1 MTISDTQSGLL
12 FAGATAVCWSC
23 SAFTFSRSSRQVGS
37 LAVNIIRLIV
47 AALFFSIYGYCVRGK
62 CLPTDAS
69 LHTWGWLSLS
79 GFTGFFLGDLFL
91 FRSFSEIG
99 VRLSMLIMSLAP
111 VFVAVTGWLW
121 LSETMSA
128 RHLIGMAVTISG
140 VMWVI
145 MERPVKGPQQ
155 SNHVSLKGIAYAALG
170 AAGQGLGVVIGK
182 YGMIS
187 QSGTQTHIY
196 DPFAATQIRTYAGI
210 LSFALLIAYLGRTKD
225 VLKACHHLKPMTY
238 ITIGAL
244 FGPFLGVALLMRSI
258 QLIPSGISQTIAA
271 TVPVLLIPVAIV
283 VDKEKVTLQS
293 LIGTAVAIG
302 GVGILSW

>member
-1 MTISDTQSGLL
+1 
-12 FAGATAVCWSC
+12 
-23 SAFTFSRSSRQVGS
+23 
-37 LAVNIIRLIV
+37 VNIIRLV
-47 AALFFSIYGYCVRGK
+47 LAALFFMIYGYFVRGK

-69 LHTWGWLSLS
+69 IHTWCWLSLS

-91 FRSFSEIG
+91 FRSFNEIG

-121 LSETMSA
+121 LSETMSV
-128 RHLIGMAVTISG
+128 RHIIGMAVTISG

-145 MERPVKGPQQ
+145 VERPIEGSPHP
-155 SNHVSLKGIAYAALG
+155 NHVGFKGIAYALLG

-187 QSGTQTHIY
+187 HSETQTHIY
-196 DPFAATQIRTYAGI
+196 EPFAATQIRTYAGI
-210 LSFALLIAYLGRTKD
+210 LGFLLLIVYLGRTKD
-225 VLKACHHLKPMTY
+225 ILKACQRLRPMTL
-238 ITIGAL
+238 IIIGAL
-244 FGPFLGVALLMRSI
+244 FGPFLGVAFLMRSI
-258 QLIPSGISQTIAA
+258 QLIPSGISQTITA

-283 VDKEKVTLQS
+283 MDKEKITVQS
-293 LIGTAVAIG
+293 LIGTAVTIG